1 MMVVEIVL
9 VLMEPLLFMYCIL
22 YFKIQLLFEYRNALI
37 LDVMIWYVVAPK
49 LKMIVF
55 LRIWQKQHGSNM
67 INICFGKR
75 DK

>member
-1 MMVVEIVL
+1 MVVEIVL